1 MNNAWRP
8 IIGSLTAIA
17 ATICA
22 AALLGIN
29 HYPTRAAAA
38 LLIGAALVAL
48 ILSGDVLSN
57 LISRFSQDYK
67 GSVATVISIG
77 GGATVAFSLVWILLA
92 VTGFSSTCGHGCE
105 EISDTISLPLIVIVG
120 VAVLLIAIA
129 LVTFTF
135 SVNGL
140 SSARDALG
148 LPDGSVR
155 AIIALMLL
163 VLFSIMAIFLYNG
176 MGERR
181 VLTLRH
187 VSEQAL
193 NDMRS
198 RVAVISS
205 PKEDQAASPATYEV
219 TYHEINSAADDIAK
233 QLIVMLGTLVTAVAA
248 FYFGSASVTSA
259 SAIILGQRLAGPL
272 VSSVSPSPIIAS
284 GQAQTLTLVGSNL
297 GGIKKLHLEA
307 KGQPDIDAIGPVDAK
322 EGVLSTQINIPKDK
336 SGIWNVV
343 VNDGQQAVTIGTLE
357 IKPAAATPPPAA
369 RAEAAAAPQT
379 NAGDLSAMA
388 AEAPIAGA
396 APPVPAGPVPSTIN
410 KGFLG
415 HGLFL
420 EYRPITTLQRY
431 ANYNGAN
438 PTGASTAQLI
448 ERFIKALRDMHM
460 ASVWIQ
466 LFSASGTL
474 DSGHGATTELVAALK
489 QAGIACVGWGYCYSG
504 NATNDAGLAK
514 LLCEKYGITAFIA
527 DVEPGNTVHN
537 QPDTWDSSAFKLLIA
552 SLKSTFGK
560 DNLGISTF
568 GNLHGHD
575 DAAAIYKLAVDDV
588 VLFAPQIYWY
598 KKPPA
603 AYAQSCIDSFRRAG
617 IANPLVATAQAYWEI
632 DRNGGVS
639 QDTMEE
645 QVGKFV
651 SDFSG
656 WNKVIGANWYHGG
669 NANTDTSGSMSD
681 AMISTIAAGRL
692 DQKPY
697 AAPAAVAGVP
707 TA

>member
-8 IIGSLTAIA
+8 IIGSLAAIA
-17 ATICA
+17 ATIWA
-22 AALLGIN
+22 ATLLALY
-29 HYPTRAAAA
+29 HYPSRAAAA

-48 ILSGDVLSN
+48 ILSQDLLSN
-57 LISRFSQDYK
+57 LISRLSQDYK
-67 GSVATVISIG
+67 GGVATVVSVG
-77 GGATVAFSLVWILLA
+77 GGATVAFALVWILLA
-92 VTGFSSTCGHGCE
+92 VTGFTIRCDNNCT

-120 VAVLLIAIA
+120 VAVLLISIS

-135 SVNGL
+135 SVIGL

-163 VLFSIMAIFLYNG
+163 VLFSIMAIFLYNN

-181 VLTLRH
+181 VLSLDH

-198 RVAVISS
+198 RVAIIHQEAE
-205 PKEDQAASPATYEV
+205 PPPAQNTYKV
-219 TYHEINSAADDIAK
+219 TYHEINNAADDLAK
-233 QLIVMLGTLVTAVAA
+233 QLVVMLGTLVTAVAA

-259 SAIILGQRLAGPL
+259 SAVILGQRLTAPL
-272 VSSVSPSPIIAS
+272 VTSISPSPIIAS
-284 GQAQTLTLVGSNL
+284 GQAQSLVLVGSNL
-297 GGIKKLHLEA
+297 GGVKKVHLER
-307 KGQPDIDAIGPVDAK
+307 KGESDIDAASVDGKDGLLTA
-322 EGVLSTQINIPKDK
+322 QITIPKDK
-336 SGIWNVV
+336 TGIWNVV
-343 VNDGQQAVTIGTLE
+343 VNDGQQAVTIATLELKPDVAAPSTQAQSAARAE
-357 IKPAAATPPPAA
+357 IKPA
-369 RAEAAAAPQT
+369 
-379 NAGDLSAMA
+379 DLSAMPPA
-388 AEAPIAGA
+388 APIASAA
-396 APPVPAGPVPSTIN
+396 APVAASPVPRTIN

-431 ANYNGAN
+431 ASYG
-438 PTGASTAQLI
+438 GASPDGATTAQLI
-448 ERFIKALRDMHM
+448 ERFIKAVQNMHM

-489 QAGIACVGWGYCYSG
+489 EARIACVGWGYCYSG
-504 NATNDAGLAK
+504 NAENDADLAK
-514 LLCEKYGITAFIA
+514 QLCGKYGIDAFIA

-537 QPDTWDSSAFKLLIA
+537 QPDTWNPNAFKALIG
-552 SLKSTFGK
+552 SLRSTFGNN
-560 DNLGISTF
+560 NLGVSTF

-588 VLFAPQIYWY
+588 ALFAPQIYWY

-603 AYAQSCIDSFRRAG
+603 AYAQLCIDSFRRAG

-639 QDTMEE
+639 RDTMEE
-645 QVGKFV
+645 QVGTFV
-651 SDFSG
+651 SEFAG

-669 NANTDTSGSMSD
+669 NANTETSGSMSD
-681 AMISTIAAGRL
+681 AMISKIADGRL

-697 AAPAAVAGVP
+697 AAPAAVTPVA
-707 TA
+707 